1 VQVNKGADKMKR
13 LVIIGKWVKGKKV
26 TIIDLHAYRELRQGP
41 KVKERNNKSPKDA
54 PDHKALLDI

>member
-1 VQVNKGADKMKR
+1 MKR